1 MEIRHLAFFRFDATD
16 LEDGF
21 LFDLR
26 KPDEGFLVFDDDGYR
41 GERTAEKL
49 IRSRQQAGLP
59 DVPVLHGLT
68 DQTKRVFIPCEVR
81 EATVVQGSP
90 EQLTRIPQTIRQ
102 CLTDARQRIRGEPC
116 GAFRWGG
123 ELLWMHFLHPA
134 PVAAVAADGLGLKSY
149 RSSPQDHSW
158 RQHLSQRALMNK

>member
-1 MEIRHLAFFRFDATD
+1 MEIRHLAFFRFDAND
-16 LEDGF
+16 LEDGY

-59 DVPVLHGLT
+59 DVPVLHGMT

-90 EQLTRIPQTIRQ
+90 ATQSHYANDPPM
-102 CLTDARQRIRGEPC
+102 CQR
-116 GAFRWGG
+116 
-123 ELLWMHFLHPA
+123 
-134 PVAAVAADGLGLKSY
+134 
-149 RSSPQDHSW
+149 
-158 RQHLSQRALMNK
+158 